1 MLLNKSF
8 KKKVVLISGSSKGIG
23 SKITDVFLDQGCTVI
38 GISRKKVVLKKIK
51 IILIIIILHVIYQII
66 MS

>member
-38 GISRKKVVLKKIK
+38 GISRKKM
-51 IILIIIILHVIYQII
+51 Y
-66 MS
+66 